1 MKIMTFNTQ
10 HCENY
15 MTGKIDF
22 QAVAD
27 VILKFDADVVS
38 LNEMR
43 GAGSDPGYEA
53 QMEMLSALTGMKHFY
68 FAKAIDVPGKGP
80 YGNGILSKIPFVDVE
95 NIIIPDPEE
104 KVYKWDYETRCVLK
118 VRLEGGATLLITHMG
133 LNPDEQENAVRT
145 VVEKIEDERCV
156 LMGDFN
162 MRPENPTLKPIFD
175 KMVDT
180 AAKFDEEKMSFPS
193 DNPNRKLDYILT
205 SRDVKIIGADIPP
218 ITVSDHRPYV
228 AVVEFFA

>member
-22 QAVAD
+22 RAVAD
-27 VILKFDADVVS
+27 VILKFDADVVG

-53 QMEMLSALTGMKHFY
+53 QMEMLSALTGMKYFY

-145 VVEKIEDERCV
+145 VVEEIEDERCV

-175 KMVDT
+175 RMVDT

-205 SRDVKIIGADIPP
+205 SRDVKIIEADIPP

>member
-1 MKIMTFNTQ
+1 MTFNTQ

-27 VILKFDADVVS
+27 VILKFDADVVG

-53 QMEMLSALTGMKHFY
+53 QMEMLSALTGMKYFY
-68 FAKAIDVPGKGP
+68 FAKTIDVPGKGP

-145 VVEKIEDERCV
+145 VVEEIEDERCV